1 MASVAQQVGDHI
13 GGGTQV
19 SDPVTAVAV
28 AVTVGIDA
36 FSTKGSRGRPMNQVR
51 VSAKEIVEQYGR
63 DGRLSGES
71 FALAEFGVWNRTTP
85 GMLLLGT
92 GYLAALEDPA
102 LVERTLES
110 GNEALAMM
118 LKDDDLFGALALTDA
133 GAELSWDQWMA
144 WIWTYWQSRGM
155 SPGVL
160 DELFEEAEEGWT
172 EIVDSG
178 DLTRPRFRNG
188 GCGPW
193 DASETPVPADTERID
208 YGVMKIP
215 RLEGAETRPVYA
227 GERIVGVIVRFGGHA
242 FSVQVYRARGGPVW
256 DTVRPEII
264 NGVRGQGG
272 SAEDA
277 ESSFGVEVRAQIPVV
292 KDGQRMLQPT
302 RIVGCDGPGWL
313 LRGAY
318 GGPAALADVVDLRA
332 HHLFTQTV
340 VDLSAAEVQADAT
353 QEITNVEV
361 RWPTTE

>member
-1 MASVAQQVGDHI
+1 MSQVK
-13 GGGTQV
+13 
-19 SDPVTAVAV
+19 A
-28 AVTVGIDA
+28 
-36 FSTKGSRGRPMNQVR
+36 
-51 VSAKEIVEQYGR
+51 SAKEIVEQYGR

-71 FALAEFGVWNRTTP
+71 LALAEFGVWNRTTP
-85 GMLLLGT
+85 GMLLLVT
-92 GYLAALEDPA
+92 GYLAGLEDPA

-133 GAELSWDQWMA
+133 GAELSWDQLMA
-144 WIWTYWQSRGM
+144 WIWAYWQSRGM

-160 DELFEEAEEGWT
+160 DELFEEAEEIWT
-172 EIVDSG
+172 ETVDSA
-178 DLTRPRFRNG
+178 DLIRPRVRDG
-188 GCGPW
+188 ACGPW

-215 RLEGAETRPVYA
+215 RIEGAETRPLYA

-242 FSVQVYRARGGPVW
+242 FSLQVFRARGGPVW
-256 DTVRPEII
+256 DTVRPKIT
-264 NGVRGQGG
+264 NGVRDQGGSNGVGDQGG
-272 SAEDA
+272 SAEEA
-277 ESSFGVEVRAQIPVV
+277 ESSFGAEVRAQIPVV

-313 LRGAY
+313 LRGVY

-353 QEITNVEV
+353 DEIADVEV
-361 RWPTTE
+361 RWPATE

>member
-1 MASVAQQVGDHI
+1 MNRIRASAE
-13 GGGTQV
+13 
-19 SDPVTAVAV
+19 
-28 AVTVGIDA
+28 
-36 FSTKGSRGRPMNQVR
+36 R
-51 VSAKEIVEQYGR
+51 IVEQYGR
-63 DGRLSGES
+63 DGRLSEES
-71 FALAEFGVWNRTTP
+71 LALAEFGVWNRTTP

-160 DELFEEAEEGWT
+160 DELFEEAEEVWT
-172 EIVDSG
+172 ETVDSG
-178 DLTRPRFRNG
+178 ELTRPRVRDG
-188 GCGPW
+188 ACGPW
-193 DASETPVPADTERID
+193 DASETPVPANTERID

-215 RLEGAETRPVYA
+215 RLEGAETRPLYA

-242 FSVQVYRARGGPVW
+242 FSLQVYRARGGPVW
-256 DTVRPEII
+256 DTVRPKII
-264 NGVRGQGG
+264 NGVRDQGG

-277 ESSFGVEVRAQIPVV
+277 ESSFGAEVRAQIFVV

-313 LRGAY
+313 VRGFY
-318 GGPAALADVVDLRA
+318 GGPAALADVVDLRT

-353 QEITNVEV
+353 EEITDVEV
-361 RWPTTE
+361 RWPATE